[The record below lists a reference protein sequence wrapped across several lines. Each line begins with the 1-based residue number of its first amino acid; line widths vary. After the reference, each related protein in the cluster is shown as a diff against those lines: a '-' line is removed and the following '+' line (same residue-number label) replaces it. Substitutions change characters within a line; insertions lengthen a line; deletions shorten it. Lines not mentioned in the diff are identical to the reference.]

1 LDKYADKIVDILII
15 EGKKTVGDQVK
26 SDVLSFAN
34 FIYSDNYFL
43 TLFDLWLRV
52 TKYEIPTIFIS
63 QKFILQTNYEKHEF
77 IAYGNREDNFIF
89 IIVPGLRPEHI
100 PNYKIIQTN
109 DKDITISLNKLN
121 DKCFERINTEF
132 ESKIYIEEY
141 LNTFMKPLKTEYKKK
156 KPIEIENKI
165 KLEEE
170 TIKKSKKM
178 KKQHKIIVE
187 DSDSNLIEY
196 VPQQNITKRKLVL
209 KGNNGTKKNKKK
221 IIIENSTE

>member
-1 LDKYADKIVDILII
+1 
-15 EGKKTVGDQVK
+15 
-26 SDVLSFAN
+26 
-34 FIYSDNYFL
+34 
-43 TLFDLWLRV
+43 
-52 TKYEIPTIFIS
+52 
-63 QKFILQTNYEKHEF
+63 
-77 IAYGNREDNFIF
+77 
-89 IIVPGLRPEHI
+89 
-100 PNYKIIQTN
+100 
-109 DKDITISLNKLN
+109 
-121 DKCFERINTEF
+121 
-132 ESKIYIEEY
+132 
-141 LNTFMKPLKTEYKKK
+141 MKPLKTEYKKK

-187 DSDSNLIEY
+187 DSDSNFIEY